1 MPFSPTFALPGPGDV
16 VSGKYRIEKLL
27 AQGGMGIV
35 YEATHLQLDEKVAI
49 KFLRAEFMGPQAGEL
64 PGRFLREARMS
75 SKIKSEHVVRVH
87 DVGSTDAGGPYIV
100 MEYLTGEDLDQI
112 VSHHGVLSI
121 PEAVDYLLQACEA
134 LAEAHAIG
142 IVHRDLK
149 PANLFLIHRADGS
162 PCVKVLDFGISKFQ
176 DGAGNTRDFGMTKT
190 HAVLG
195 SPSYMS
201 PEQMRSSKDVDAR
214 ADIWAIGIIM
224 YELLAG
230 TVPFDGDSMP
240 QICAA
245 ILEETPKSIRVMR
258 PEIAAELEA
267 IVLKCLAKN
276 ADDRFA
282 NVAVL
287 AQALS
292 PWGTSEAWASADRIA
307 RVLGVSGP
315 DEIIDTTPDPPT
327 RSISVPPPT
336 PQVAPAPL
344 MRVLESPRNAD
355 ASGAEVA
362 WAGLDM
368 VNPRI
373 KQRRL
378 GIMAAVVAVLIVAG
392 LGAKAAI
399 FIKHRE
405 NPVETTAA
413 VLHRSTPSPSPSTVL
428 TLDLPAPPPSAV
440 AVNTRVVETA
450 TSQPS
455 PAPAPAANPKSTK
468 PPAKHASSRASAPHP
483 VTPPPSH
490 TDTAPPPPHSDVPPH
505 LVSPPATQ
513 APPPVSHEDMWDERK

>member
-16 VSGKYRIEKLL
+16 VSDKYRIEKLL
-27 AQGGMGIV
+27 AEGGMGIV

-100 MEYLTGEDLDQI
+100 MEFLTGEDLDQK

-121 PEAVDYLLQACEA
+121 PDAIDYVLQACEA

-214 ADIWAIGIIM
+214 ADIWAIGIIL

-245 ILEETPKSIRVMR
+245 ILEQTPKSIRAMR
-258 PEIAAELEA
+258 PEITEELEN

-292 PWGTSEAWASADRIA
+292 PWGSSEAWASADRIA

-315 DEIIDTTPDPPT
+315 DEVVDTTPDPPT
-327 RSISVPPPT
+327 KSISVPPPT
-336 PQVAPAPL
+336 PLVAPAPL
-344 MRVLESPRNAD
+344 MRIVDSRSAAD

-368 VNPRI
+368 VNPRVR
-373 KQRRL
+373 QRRI
-378 GIMAAVVAVLIVAG
+378 GIIAAALALLIVAG
-392 LGAKAAI
+392 LGAKAAL

-413 VLHRSTPSPSPSTVL
+413 VLHRQTPSQPARAVL
-428 TLDLPAPPPSAV
+428 TLDLPAPPPSAL
-440 AVNTRVVETA
+440 AVDAPAMESA
-450 TSQPS
+450 TEKPS
-455 PAPAPAANPKSTK
+455 AAPAPITNAKSTK
-468 PPAKHASSRASAPHP
+468 PSAKHATSHAAAPHSP
-483 VTPPPSH
+483 APHVESHVDTPH
-490 TDTAPPPPHSDVPPH
+490 VDTPRS
-505 LVSPPATQ
+505 VSPPATQ
-513 APPPVSHEDMWDERK
+513 APQPVSQEDMWDERK